1 MRGTGTFFLVGID
14 TQHKRR
20 EDCTVREQK
29 RRSFP
34 DDLYPPKTDRN
45 EERRG
50 SADTR
55 ISKKRGEAKYWK
67 DQQKR
72 KRIKL
77 VEYSAFL

>member
-55 ISKKRGEAKYWK
+55 ISKKRGGSKILEGPKK
-67 DQQKR
+67 K
-72 KRIKL
+72 KKNK
-77 VEYSAFL
+77 VG

>member
-1 MRGTGTFFLVGID
+1 MRGTGTFFLVGIHA
-14 TQHKRR
+14 QHKRR
-20 EDCTVREQK
+20 EDYTAREQK

-45 EERRG
+45 EERREAQTRG
-50 SADTR
+50 SA
-55 ISKKRGEAKYWK
+55 KKGGKQNIGRTEKI
-67 DQQKR
+67 